1 MTKSSILEIEVP
13 YVERERKYAPA
24 PGARLEEVL
33 EHVKASKDV
42 FVTANDARFL
52 PNMDPALVARIQVPN
67 EVTGLRQRIYFA
79 DSALTCF
86 HAGIEIRQEM
96 RHKHSFDHPIFKQ
109 VIKIGANKV
118 TAARPTLER
127 TEYPAKLSSF
137 GANLKAVGDK
147 NILKKLS
154 TELNEAALRPV
165 IQLLSQR
172 TKLVYHPE
180 GDPDVA
186 VELAFDLFCHGAT
199 FDGYTWEGPQ
209 LEIEL
214 KKGATNRRDAD
225 AILAREEKRFMETFG
240 LRRDLSSKPAP
251 GLRYLMDQMGDG
263 KKLAAVDTLKP
274 ADMWWQ
280 QAKPATA
287 RP

>member
-24 PGARLEEVL
+24 AGACLEEVL

-42 FVTANDARFL
+42 FVTANDSRFL
-52 PNMDPALVARIQVPN
+52 PNLDAGLVARIQVPN

-86 HAGIEIRQEM
+86 RAGIEIRQEM

-109 VIKIGANKV
+109 VIKIGANKA
-118 TAARPTLER
+118 TAKHPTLER
-127 TEYPAKLSSF
+127 TEYPAKLASF

-147 NILKKLS
+147 NVLKKLS

-172 TKLVYHPE
+172 TKLIYHPE
-180 GDPDVA
+180 GNPDVA

-214 KKGATNRRDAD
+214 KKGAATRQEAD
-225 AILAREEKRFMETFG
+225 AILAQEEKRFMEMFG

-251 GLRYLMDQMGDG
+251 GLRYLMEQMGKN
-263 KKLAAVDTLKP
+263 KKLDAVDTLNP
-274 ADMWWQ
+274 TDMWWQ
-280 QAKPATA
+280 QSKPVTA
-287 RP
+287 QP